1 MYTIVYLVQY
11 TYTCTRAQPRI
22 LNGHPREEKR
32 ACRQKSADKSRR
44 SRVEFKLNTRA
55 STASQW
61 VKTAENLQNYVYVQY
76 LRCTYSLYDRV
87 ECTATVG
94 WRAGA
99 PRLLQAIAADGV
111 IPFINVFSVT
121 NLKGEPRRALYLT
134 ATIAETG
141 VLLANVDY
149 IAPIITMYVY

>member
-1 MYTIVYLVQY
+1 V
-11 TYTCTRAQPRI
+11 
-22 LNGHPREEKR
+22 
-32 ACRQKSADKSRR
+32 S
-44 SRVEFKLNTRA
+44 
-55 STASQW
+55 
-61 VKTAENLQNYVYVQY
+61 
-76 LRCTYSLYDRV
+76 
-87 ECTATVG
+87 
-94 WRAGA
+94 AGA

-149 IAPIITMYVY
+149 IAPIITMYAGFFPHVTCRLPLLGTTKFYRVNWTCSGRHFGSSW